1 MSRSSCASSLCLD
14 LNPFS
19 SEWLSPLAK
28 QQIGQTLFLVLWW
41 QNHIQLNCIQ
51 YLRVN
56 VLQCVIL
63 TATKR
68 KLYLG
73 ITIAKLQSIY
83 QMCIGFKNCRLVA
96 PDLVHRS
103 HWCECFKTLSLPCPE
118 QRCPLTVFEH
128 LKGEIATLNLLQW
141 PPIFCNKMQHSAPNL
156 LLFITYTEVM
166 LQEWESGVYF

>member
-28 QQIGQTLFLVLWW
+28 QQIGQSCCFLFCGGRTTYSWTVYSTYGLMCSSV
-41 QNHIQLNCIQ
+41 
-51 YLRVN
+51 
-56 VLQCVIL
+56 L

-73 ITIAKLQSIY
+73 ITIAKLQNIY
-83 QMCIGFKNCRLVA
+83 QMCIGFKNCRLVV

-103 HWCECFKTLSLPCPE
+103 HWCECFKTLSSPCPE

-128 LKGEIATLNLLQW
+128 LKGEIASLNLLQW